1 MSFGLNNLL
10 KKILPKRLFYR
21 ALIIVAAPVII
32 LQITISVVFFDSIW
46 IKANKGMTRS
56 LVSEIETLFDVYKSS
71 DNKNNIKQLT
81 DLYKKNF
88 DFVINIK
95 SGEKLP
101 KTKFDRRFSPM
112 DRSLRREMKH
122 VFGSE
127 NYWFDTVTYIEL
139 VDLRIQ
145 TENEIIQ
152 IFFPKDKIAPS
163 SVRVFVLWLTVPS
176 LLLIFIAIIFL
187 KNQTRP
193 LVKLSKAAERFGKGE
208 IIDDLRPSG
217 ALEIR
222 KATYEFDRMMKRINK
237 HLAQRS
243 EMLSGISHDLRTPL
257 TRLKLQLAMMD
268 KKDLA
273 KKMTTDID
281 EMEKMLNDYLQY
293 AKSQSEE
300 SSSKIDINLMVNEIL
315 RNFDKNKFELTTG
328 QTIIIEGRRNLIK
341 RCIQNIIDNG
351 LSYGKKILI
360 EIKKTVNGVVIII
373 EDNGPGIPK
382 HEYLNVFK
390 PFYRVDKS
398 RGLNKSGVGLGLS
411 IAQDIVKSHGGNI
424 SLSESRFKGLLVKIS
439 LPL

>member
-1 MSFGLNNLL
+1 MFYGLNNFI

-32 LQITISVVFFDSIW
+32 LQLTISIVFFDSIW

-56 LVSEIETLFDVYKSS
+56 LVSEIETLFDVYRS
-71 DNKNNIKQLT
+71 DQSKENIKKLT
-81 DLYKKNF
+81 DIYKKNF

-95 SGEKLP
+95 ADEKLP
-101 KTKFDRRFSPM
+101 KTKSDRRFSPM
-112 DRSLRREMKH
+112 DRSLRREMKS
-122 VFGSE
+122 VFHDS
-127 NYWFDTVTYIEL
+127 YWFDTVTYIDL

-145 TENEIIQ
+145 TENEVIQ

-176 LLLIFIAIIFL
+176 LLLIFIALIFL

-193 LVKLSKAAERFGKGE
+193 LVRLSKAAERFGKGE
-208 IIDDLRPSG
+208 IVEDLRPSG

-222 KATYEFDRMMKRINK
+222 KATYEFDRMMKRINR

-257 TRLKLQLAMMD
+257 TRLKLQLAMME
-268 KKDLA
+268 KKDLSE
-273 KKMTTDID
+273 KMSADID

-293 AKSQSEE
+293 AKSQAEE
-300 SSSKIDINLMVNEIL
+300 SSTKININDMLKEIL
-315 RNFDKNKFELTTG
+315 KNYDKNRYELISKE
-328 QTIIIEGRRNLIK
+328 TIILEGRKNLIK
-341 RCIQNIIDNG
+341 RCILNIIGNG
-351 LSYGKKILI
+351 LAYGDKIVI
-360 EIKKTVNGVVIII
+360 EIRKSLNRAVITV

-382 HEYLNVFK
+382 SEYSNVFK
-390 PFYRVDKS
+390 PFYRIDKS

-411 IAQDIVKSHGGNI
+411 ISQDIIKSHGGNI

-439 LPL
+439 LPF

>member
-1 MSFGLNNLL
+1 MFYGLNNFI

-21 ALIIVAAPVII
+21 ALIIVAAPIII
-32 LQITISVVFFDSIW
+32 LQLTISIVFFDSIW

-56 LVSEIETLFDVYKSS
+56 LVSEIETLFDVYRS
-71 DNKNNIKQLT
+71 DQSKENIKKLT
-81 DLYKKNF
+81 DIYKKNF

-95 SGEKLP
+95 ADEELP
-101 KTKFDRRFSPM
+101 KTKSDRRFSPM
-112 DRSLRREMKH
+112 DRSLRREMKS
-122 VFGSE
+122 VFHDS
-127 NYWFDTVTYIEL
+127 YWFDTVTYIDL

-145 TENEIIQ
+145 TENEVIQ

-176 LLLIFIAIIFL
+176 LLLIFIALIFL

-193 LVKLSKAAERFGKGE
+193 LVRLSKAAERFGKGE
-208 IIDDLRPSG
+208 IVEDLRPSG

-222 KATYEFDRMMKRINK
+222 KATYEFDRMMKRINR

-257 TRLKLQLAMMD
+257 TRLKLQLAMME
-268 KKDLA
+268 KKDLSE
-273 KKMTTDID
+273 KMSADID

-293 AKSQSEE
+293 AKSQAEE
-300 SSSKIDINLMVNEIL
+300 SSTKININDMLKEIL
-315 RNFDKNKFELTTG
+315 KNYDKNRYELISKE
-328 QTIIIEGRRNLIK
+328 TIILEGRKNLIK
-341 RCIQNIIDNG
+341 RCILNIIGNG
-351 LSYGKKILI
+351 LAYGDKIVI
-360 EIKKTVNGVVIII
+360 EIRKSLNRAVITV

-382 HEYLNVFK
+382 SEYLNVFK
-390 PFYRVDKS
+390 PFYRIDKS

-411 IAQDIVKSHGGNI
+411 ISQDIIKSHGGNI

-439 LPL
+439 LPF

>member
-315 RNFDKNKFELTTG
+315 RNFDKNKFELITG

-360 EIKKTVNGVVIII
+360 EIKKTVNGVVIIV

-390 PFYRVDKS
+390 PFYRIDKS

>member
-1 MSFGLNNLL
+1 MFYGLNNFI

-32 LQITISVVFFDSIW
+32 FQLIISIVFFDSIW

-56 LVSEIETLFDVYKSS
+56 LVSEIKTLFDVYKSNQS
-71 DNKNNIKQLT
+71 EDDIKNLT

-95 SGEKLP
+95 INENLP
-101 KTKFDRRFSPM
+101 ETKSDRRFSPM
-112 DRSLRREMKH
+112 DRSLRREMKS
-122 VFGSE
+122 VFK
-127 NYWFDTVTYIEL
+127 NNFWFDTVTYIDL
-139 VDLRIQ
+139 VDLRIK
-145 TENEIIQ
+145 TKNEIIQ
-152 IFFPKDKIAPS
+152 VFFPKSKIAPS
-163 SVRVFVLWLTVPS
+163 SVRVFALWLIVPS
-176 LLLIFIAIIFL
+176 LFLIIIALIFL

-208 IIDDLRPSG
+208 IVEDLRPSG

-273 KKMTTDID
+273 EKMTSDIN

-293 AKSQSEE
+293 AKSQAEE
-300 SSSKIDINLMVNEIL
+300 NSSKIDINNMLEEVLN
-315 RNFDKNKFELTTG
+315 NYDKNKYKFLSGE
-328 QTIIIEGRRNLIK
+328 IITIEGRKNLIK
-341 RCIQNIIDNG
+341 RCIINIVGNG
-351 LSYGKKILI
+351 LAYGDRIVI
-360 EIKKTVNGVVIII
+360 HTKKTVNGVVIVI

-382 HEYLNVFK
+382 NEYVNVFK
-390 PFYRVDKS
+390 PFYRIDKS

-411 IAQDIVKSHGGNI
+411 ISQDIVKSHGGNI
-424 SLSESRFKGLLVKIS
+424 SLSKSQFGGLMVKIS
-439 LPL
+439 LPF

>member
-1 MSFGLNNLL
+1 MFYGLNNFI

-21 ALIIVAAPVII
+21 ALIIVAAPIII
-32 LQITISVVFFDSIW
+32 LQLTISIVFFDSIW

-56 LVSEIETLFDVYKSS
+56 LVSEIETLFDVYRS
-71 DNKNNIKQLT
+71 DQSKENIKKLT
-81 DLYKKNF
+81 DIYKKNF

-95 SGEKLP
+95 ADEKLP
-101 KTKFDRRFSPM
+101 KTKSDRRFSPM
-112 DRSLRREMKH
+112 DRSLRREMKS
-122 VFGSE
+122 VFHDS
-127 NYWFDTVTYIEL
+127 YWFDTVTYIDL

-145 TENEIIQ
+145 TENEVIQ

-176 LLLIFIAIIFL
+176 LLLIFIALIFL

-193 LVKLSKAAERFGKGE
+193 LVRLSKAAERFGKGE
-208 IIDDLRPSG
+208 IVEDLRPSG

-222 KATYEFDRMMKRINK
+222 KATYEFDRMMKRINR

-257 TRLKLQLAMMD
+257 TRLKLQLAMME
-268 KKDLA
+268 KKDLSE
-273 KKMTTDID
+273 KMSADID

-293 AKSQSEE
+293 AKSQAEE
-300 SSSKIDINLMVNEIL
+300 SSTKININDMLKEIL
-315 RNFDKNKFELTTG
+315 KNYDKNRYELISKE
-328 QTIIIEGRRNLIK
+328 IIILEGRKNLIK
-341 RCIQNIIDNG
+341 RCILNIIGNG
-351 LSYGKKILI
+351 LAYGDKIVI
-360 EIKKTVNGVVIII
+360 EIRKSLNRAVITV

-382 HEYLNVFK
+382 SEYSNVFK
-390 PFYRVDKS
+390 PFYRIDKS

-411 IAQDIVKSHGGNI
+411 ISQDIIKSHGGNI

-439 LPL
+439 LPF